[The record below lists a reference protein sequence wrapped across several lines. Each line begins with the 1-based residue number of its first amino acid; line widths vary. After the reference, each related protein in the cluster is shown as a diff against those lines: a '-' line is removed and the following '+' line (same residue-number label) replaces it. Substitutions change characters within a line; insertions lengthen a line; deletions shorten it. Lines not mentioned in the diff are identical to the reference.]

1 MTPRLMLLTGPA
13 AGDVAAVLDAA
24 TPAAEPRQ
32 GASCEPWWDEV
43 RDYWEAP
50 DIVAGGGG
58 PPAVEPECGVCDE
71 MHPCKCSRLAEQ
83 AIRSLP
89 GGESWLVG
97 LVLPD
102 PYTGGPDGNPG
113 PRWGGAPNGWARAH
127 EYLPSGAPTRRL
139 AILAPEPPPL
149 LVERV
154 RAWGGEVWECEIAPP
169 EYGKPD
175 SCWIVLD
182 NDVPSGTTWPEAVR
196 AALGEP

>member
-1 MTPRLMLLTGPA
+1 MTPRLLLLTGPA
-13 AGDVAAVLDAA
+13 AGDVANALNPDD
-24 TPAAEPRQ
+24 
-32 GASCEPWWDEV
+32 CERCDVSMDPCSLCPVRLGFEV
-43 RDYWEAP
+43 RDYLAAPARVALMEHDCRHTRKVEA
-50 DIVAGGGG
+50 
-58 PPAVEPECGVCDE
+58 
-71 MHPCKCSRLAEQ
+71 

-89 GGESWLVG
+89 GGEAWLVG

-102 PYTGGPDGNPG
+102 TPYQAVKWGFKNAVLATQNFGCGRVKQTFGIIPDPNFSHGP
-113 PRWGGAPNGWARAH
+113 A
-127 EYLPSGAPTRRL
+127 RL

-196 AALGEP
+196 AALGEAAPCA